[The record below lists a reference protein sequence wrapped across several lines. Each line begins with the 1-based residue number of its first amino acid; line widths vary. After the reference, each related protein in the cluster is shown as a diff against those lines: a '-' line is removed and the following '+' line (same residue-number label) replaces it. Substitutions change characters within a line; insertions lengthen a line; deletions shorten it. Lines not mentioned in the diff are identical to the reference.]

1 MEKYKKYFYLFVHL
15 NFLVGF
21 FYAFFHFLT
30 TSRSIF
36 LSRRLWAYECWIIL
50 SFYFLFIYL
59 IILDQEIS
67 VKTVLKERLR
77 LFKKVLLVNLLLL
90 IFPWGL
96 FLILAPKDLLEML
109 HLYPMYWRILGVF
122 SLLGAIIYYF
132 PYRFYKNKL
141 VYYILI
147 FGFIDNLLA
156 ALVVCVLLALGKIP
170 LIAFSSVPLL
180 FYFSLFFLGQAKS
193 HKDYLSLLK
202 KEEFS

>member
-21 FYAFFHFLT
+21 LYAFIHFLT

-50 SFYFLFIYL
+50 SFYCLFVYL
-59 IILDQEIS
+59 IMLDEEIS
-67 VKTVLKERLR
+67 VKAVLKKRLA

-90 IFPWGL
+90 VFPWGL
-96 FLILAPKDLLEML
+96 FLIIAPRDLLEIL
-109 HLYPMYWRILGVF
+109 HLYPMYWRILGAF
-122 SLLGAIIYYF
+122 SLLGALIYYF
-132 PYRFYKNKL
+132 PYRFYKKKL
-141 VYYILI
+141 AFYILI

-156 ALVVCVLLALGKIP
+156 ALVVCVLFGLRKVP

-180 FYFSLFFLGQAKS
+180 FYFSFFFLNQARNYRKI
-193 HKDYLSLLK
+193 LLA
-202 KEEFS
+202 KE